1 LAVRFWQQEL
11 ECIPRPQIAAFQD
24 EKLKQSRL
32 INRAYDSALY
42 RSSWH
47 KAGFAPSSIQ
57 NRADLRQVPYLT
69 GSRLRDAFATYAIE
83 DILTSQSV
91 RFWYCT
97 SGTTGSPKWIPY
109 TDADLD
115 VCEQTILRSMWL
127 IGMDQSRLTWFNLV
141 TPAPFISDGAA
152 HFGIFAEMLGGLQNE
167 HISSSP
173 TEVTTSL
180 PLASARKPN
189 VLSAFPSVA
198 ARIAEAFPE
207 AALAETRRRFQER
220 KNLPNLAAMLL
231 ARFKGIRVRD
241 VIKIRYGIFSGESLA
256 PYRQTIIDHYGLEP
270 YEVYACT
277 EFLCFNVECP
287 YHCGIHIWL
296 DACIAEI
303 IPQQEL
309 DKEENTAGYIPQ
321 ALFLDEV
328 PIGTMGEYVLTTF
341 GEALPLVR
349 YRTSDLL
356 EVVGTERCRCGR
368 THPRVR
374 VLRRLDD
381 VVNMGLVRFSILE
394 VEACLGQVS
403 HSGKVINWQLR
414 LERES
419 YKPKPMLLIK
429 AVRSGA
435 EQALLDEIRSRLF
448 EIEALRVGCENGLVA
463 NPDIKLVDRIEEVRT
478 ATDKV
483 RRIVYGKTW

>member
-1 LAVRFWQQEL
+1 M
-11 ECIPRPQIAAFQD
+11 PGPQIAAFQN

-32 INRAYDSALY
+32 IHRAYDSALY
-42 RSSWH
+42 KSSWQ
-47 KAGFAPSSIQ
+47 KAGFAPSSIH

-109 TDADLD
+109 TDADLN

-127 IGMDQSRLTWFNLV
+127 IGMDQTRLTWFNLV

-277 EFLCFNVECP
+277 EFLSFNVECP

-403 HSGKVINWQLR
+403 HSGKVISWQLR

-448 EIEALRVGCENGLVA
+448 EIEALRLGCENGLVA

>member
-1 LAVRFWQQEL
+1 M
-11 ECIPRPQIAAFQD
+11 PGPQIAAFQN

-32 INRAYDSALY
+32 IHRAYDSALY
-42 RSSWH
+42 KSSWQ
-47 KAGFAPSSIQ
+47 KAGFAPSSIH

-109 TDADLD
+109 TDADLN

-277 EFLCFNVECP
+277 EFLSFNVECP

-403 HSGKVINWQLR
+403 HSGKVISWQLR

-448 EIEALRVGCENGLVA
+448 EIEALRLGCENGIVA

>member
-1 LAVRFWQQEL
+1 
-11 ECIPRPQIAAFQD
+11 
-24 EKLKQSRL
+24 
-32 INRAYDSALY
+32 
-42 RSSWH
+42 
-47 KAGFAPSSIQ
+47 
-57 NRADLRQVPYLT
+57 
-69 GSRLRDAFATYAIE
+69 
-83 DILTSQSV
+83 
-91 RFWYCT
+91 
-97 SGTTGSPKWIPY
+97 
-109 TDADLD
+109 
-115 VCEQTILRSMWL
+115 M
-127 IGMDQSRLTWFNLV
+127 
-141 TPAPFISDGAA
+141 
-152 HFGIFAEMLGGLQNE
+152 
-167 HISSSP
+167 
-173 TEVTTSL
+173 
-180 PLASARKPN
+180 
-189 VLSAFPSVA
+189 
-198 ARIAEAFPE
+198 
-207 AALAETRRRFQER
+207 
-220 KNLPNLAAMLL
+220 
-231 ARFKGIRVRD
+231 
-241 VIKIRYGIFSGESLA
+241 IKIRYGIFSGESLA

-309 DKEENTAGYIPQ
+309 DREENTAGYIPQ

-394 VEACLGQVS
+394 VEACLGLVS
-403 HSGKVINWQLR
+403 HSGKVISWQLR

-448 EIEALRVGCENGLVA
+448 EIEALRLGCENGIVA

>member
-1 LAVRFWQQEL
+1 M
-11 ECIPRPQIAAFQD
+11 PRPQIAAFQD

-42 RSSWH
+42 KSSWQ
-47 KAGFAPSSIQ
+47 KAGFAPASIQ
-57 NRADLRQVPYLT
+57 SRADLRQVPYLT
-69 GSRLRDAFATYAIE
+69 GSGLRDAFATYAIK

-109 TDADLD
+109 TDGDLD

-127 IGMDQSRLTWFNLV
+127 IGMDQIRLTWFNLV

-321 ALFLDEV
+321 ALFLDEA

-448 EIEALRVGCENGLVA
+448 EIEALRLGCENGLVA

>member
-1 LAVRFWQQEL
+1 M
-11 ECIPRPQIAAFQD
+11 PGPQIAAFQN

-32 INRAYDSALY
+32 IHRAYDSALY
-42 RSSWH
+42 KSSWQ
-47 KAGFAPSSIQ
+47 KAGFAPSSIH

-109 TDADLD
+109 TDADLN

-198 ARIAEAFPE
+198 TRIAEAFPE

-277 EFLCFNVECP
+277 EFLSFNVECP

-403 HSGKVINWQLR
+403 HSGKVISWQLR

-448 EIEALRVGCENGLVA
+448 EIEALRLGCENGIVA

>member
-1 LAVRFWQQEL
+1 M
-11 ECIPRPQIAAFQD
+11 PGPQIAAFQN

-32 INRAYDSALY
+32 IHRAYDSALY
-42 RSSWH
+42 KSSWQ
-47 KAGFAPSSIQ
+47 KAGFAPSSIH

-83 DILTSQSV
+83 DILASQSV

-109 TDADLD
+109 TDADLN

-277 EFLCFNVECP
+277 EFLSFNVECP

-429 AVRSGA
+429 AVTSGA

-448 EIEALRVGCENGLVA
+448 EIEALRLGCENGIVA